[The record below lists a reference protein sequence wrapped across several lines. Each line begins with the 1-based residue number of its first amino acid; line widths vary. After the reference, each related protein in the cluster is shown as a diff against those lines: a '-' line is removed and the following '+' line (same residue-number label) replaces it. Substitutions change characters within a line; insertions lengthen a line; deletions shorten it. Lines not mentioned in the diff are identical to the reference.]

1 MNSTRT
7 RARSKLV
14 TSVSHPVIARCER
27 FVRAMAAVHK
37 SNTTT
42 KRQPPGPP
50 GLLLLGHARELQVR
64 ALDFFLEIARDYG
77 DVAAIRMLNRTGYVV
92 SHPDGIRQIL
102 QRNHIYPPTFALAR
116 RAVAADTI
124 CGYAVPADA
133 VVWTNICA
141 VHRHPA
147 YWSRPEAFN
156 PDRFSAGGADVG
168 VRDAY
173 FPFGGGPHLCIGNAF
188 ALTEAQLLLAMI
200 VQRYRLRAPSAQP
213 VQPVVELTVRP
224 RGGVPMLALP
234 R

>member
-1 MNSTRT
+1 MRDEIISVLFAGYETTANTLAWACYELARHAEVQESLWEEVDAVLCGSWPTIAHLTQLSRT
-7 RARSKLV
+7 RA
-14 TSVSHPVIARCER
+14 VIDEVLR
-27 FVRAMAAVHK
+27 
-37 SNTTT
+37 
-42 KRQPPGPP
+42 
-50 GLLLLGHARELQVR
+50 
-64 ALDFFLEIARDYG
+64 
-77 DVAAIRMLNRTGYVV
+77 
-92 SHPDGIRQIL
+92 
-102 QRNHIYPPTFALAR
+102 IYPPTFALAR

-133 VVWTNICA
+133 VVWTNIYA
-141 VHRHPA
+141 VHCHPA